1 MDSSTPNSEK
11 PEFQVLAPTRSA
23 QRKANEIRWP
33 PLFKWQREFLER
45 TERIIAICVGRRS
58 GKAVALARRL
68 FFGPKGLY
76 QGFNVAIM
84 AHLRDG
90 CIHVEK
96 ELISRLGPFL
106 VPHPKRDGYIYTP
119 TGAEVH
125 IWTLGNKA
133 TAMRAGRG
141 EAYGTIVIDEAAWC
155 ASLYDAF
162 MTAIQPTLADHVGHA
177 IFASTPKG
185 QKNDFFRIFRG
196 VADIR
201 IQGSVGDLSPLPNIQ
216 EDYKD
221 KKKRAAQGR
230 LNSKFFQQEYDAD
243 LVDLGSVLVT
253 IDMIQRYDIAP
264 TPPNSEVWQIHI
276 GMDLAFSEKEEADFC
291 AMVAVAR
298 NRSTHDYFV
307 CDAYRFKEAQPRRML
322 EELKK
327 FNAKWHASKIVS

>member
-1 MDSSTPNSEK
+1 M
-11 PEFQVLAPTRSA
+11 
-23 QRKANEIRWP
+23 AN
-33 PLFKWQREFLER
+33 
-45 TERIIAICVGRRS
+45 
-58 GKAVALARRL
+58 
-68 FFGPKGLY
+68 KG
-76 QGFNVAIM
+76 
-84 AHLRDG
+84 DG
-90 CIHVEK
+90 CSAGES

-106 VPHPKRDGYIYTP
+106 VPTQKRDGYIYTQ

-125 IWTLGNKA
+125 IWTLGNKD

-196 VADIR
+196 LADIR
-201 IQGSVGDLSPLPNIQ
+201 IQGSVGNLSPLPNIQ
-216 EDYKD
+216 QDYKD

-230 LNSKFFQQEYDAD
+230 MNPKMFQQEYDAEF
-243 LVDLGSVLVT
+243 VDLGSFLVST
-253 IDMIQRYDIAP
+253 DMIQRYDIDP
-264 TPPNSEVWQIHI
+264 LLPNPEVWQIHI